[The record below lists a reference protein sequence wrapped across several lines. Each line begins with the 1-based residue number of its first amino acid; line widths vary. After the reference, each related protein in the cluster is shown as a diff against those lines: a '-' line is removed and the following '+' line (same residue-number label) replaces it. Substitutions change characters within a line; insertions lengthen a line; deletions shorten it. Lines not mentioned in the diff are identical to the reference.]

1 MSLEFLWRLPMHGD
15 GRRAHDRHTRG
26 EWNRETA
33 SRVAPKIDSDDFGYI
48 DYLSQVA
55 RAADLVGF
63 HGALLPIF
71 RFTEE
76 PWVVAAAL
84 ARETRNL
91 RLLIAM
97 QPWFLHPAY
106 AAQMAASLQ
115 RISRGR
121 VEWNIVTGGGGPDQ
135 RAYGDFIDHDSRY
148 ARTDEF
154 LDVVKGYSA
163 GEPFTHHG
171 RFYQVEEGGLVAPLK
186 HQKVPRIYLAGAS
199 EAAMAVAAK
208 HGDVH
213 LSWGEPLAKQKEVI
227 DQVRRAL
234 DAQNAE
240 RDLRFG
246 MRIDILARETE
257 EQAWAELRQMFATVS
272 DGTQLAGTRR
282 TVGSGDTESVGA
294 KRQFALH
301 QGQTQHF
308 DDLIVGPNLWAG
320 MSKIRGGPGC
330 VIVGSHEQVA
340 ERLAEY
346 VDIGVSTFILASN
359 GHLEEAYRVGEEV
372 LPLVPAAVNAVRTR
386 NALNGAARVAHA

>member
-1 MSLEFLWRLPMHGD
+1 MAVEFLWRLPMHGD
-15 GRRAHDRHTRG
+15 GRRAHDLHTRG
-26 EWNRETA
+26 EWNRQRGA
-33 SRVAPKIDSDDFGYI
+33 RVAPKIDSDDFGYI

-55 RAADLVGF
+55 RAADIVGF
-63 HGALLPIF
+63 HGALIPIF

-91 RLLIAM
+91 RLLIAL
-97 QPWFLHPAY
+97 QPHFVHPAY

-121 VEWNIVTGGGGPDQ
+121 VEWNVVTGGGGADQ

-148 ARTDEF
+148 ARTEEF
-154 LDVVKGYSA
+154 LQVVKGYSA
-163 GEPFTHHG
+163 GGQFNFDG
-171 RFYQVEEGGLVAPLK
+171 RFYRVEDGGLLPPLAN
-186 HQKVPRIYLAGAS
+186 QPVPRIYLAGAS
-199 EAAMAVAAK
+199 DAALGVAAR

-227 DQVRRAL
+227 DKARQAL

-246 MRIDILARETE
+246 MRIDVLARETE
-257 EQAWAELRQMFATVS
+257 EQAWAELRQMFATVN
-272 DGTQLAGTRR
+272 DATRLGHSR
-282 TVGSGDTESVGA
+282 PTSGFGDSESVGG

-301 QGQTQHF
+301 QGNTQHF

-320 MSKIRGGPGC
+320 MSQIRGGPGC

-340 ERLAEY
+340 QRLAEY

-359 GHLEEAYRVGEEV
+359 PHLEEAYRVGEEV
-372 LPLVPAAVNAVRTR
+372 LPLVAAAQDASRTR
-386 NALNGAARVAHA
+386 AALRVAGA

>member
-1 MSLEFLWRLPMHGD
+1 MAVEFLWRLPMHGD

-26 EWNRETA
+26 EWNNQTA
-33 SRVAPKIDSDDFGYI
+33 SRVAPKTDSDDFAYI

-63 HGALLPIF
+63 HGALIPIF

-121 VEWNIVTGGGGPDQ
+121 VEWNIVTGGGGADQ

-154 LDVVKGYSA
+154 LDVVKGYST
-163 GEPFTHHG
+163 GTPYTHKG
-171 RFYQVEEGGLVAPLK
+171 QFYQIEEGGLVAPLSS
-186 HQKVPRIYLAGAS
+186 QPVPRIYLAGAS
-199 EAAMAVAAK
+199 DAAMAVAAK

-227 DQVRRAL
+227 DRARRAL

-272 DGTQLAGTRR
+272 DATQLGGTRR
-282 TVGSGDTESVGA
+282 TVGAGDSESVGA

-301 QGQTQHF
+301 QGNTQHF

-359 GHLEEAYRVGEEV
+359 PHLEEAYRVGEEV
-372 LPLVPAAVNAVRTR
+372 LPLVAGAIDARRTAA
-386 NALNGAARVAHA
+386 ALRVALA

>member
-1 MSLEFLWRLPMHGD
+1 MAIEFLWRLPMHGD

-26 EWNRETA
+26 EWNNQTD
-33 SRVAPKIDSDDFGYI
+33 SRVAPKIDNDDFGYI

-55 RAADLVGF
+55 RAADIVGF
-63 HGALLPIF
+63 HGALIPIF

-121 VEWNIVTGGGGPDQ
+121 VEWNIVTGGGGADQ

-163 GEPFTHHG
+163 GTPYTHNG
-171 RFYQVEEGGLVAPLK
+171 RFYQVEDGGLVAPLSS
-186 HQKVPRIYLAGAS
+186 QKVPRIYLAGAS
-199 EAAMAVAAK
+199 DAAMAVAAK

-227 DQVRRAL
+227 DRARRAL

-272 DGTQLAGTRR
+272 DATQLGGKRR
-282 TVGSGDTESVGA
+282 TLGVGDSESVGA
-294 KRQFALH
+294 KRQFDLH
-301 QGQTQHF
+301 QGNTQHF

-359 GHLEEAYRVGEEV
+359 PHLEEAYRVGEEV
-372 LPLVPAAVNAVRTR
+372 LPLVAGAIGAGR
-386 NALNGAARVAHA
+386 NAAALRVATA

>member
-1 MSLEFLWRLPMHGD
+1 MAVEFLWRLPMHGD

-26 EWNRETA
+26 EWNNQTA
-33 SRVAPKIDSDDFGYI
+33 SRVAPKTDSDEFGYI

-63 HGALLPIF
+63 HGALIPIF

-97 QPWFLHPAY
+97 QPWFMHPAY

-121 VEWNIVTGGGGPDQ
+121 VEWNIVTGGGGADQ

-163 GEPFTHHG
+163 GEPYTHKG
-171 RFYQVEEGGLVAPLK
+171 RFYQVEAGGLVAPLSS
-186 HQKVPRIYLAGAS
+186 QPVPRIYLAGAS
-199 EAAMAVAAK
+199 DAAMAVAAK

-227 DQVRRAL
+227 DRARQAL

-272 DGTQLAGTRR
+272 ESTQLGGTRR
-282 TVGSGDTESVGA
+282 TSGVGDSESVGA

-301 QGQTQHF
+301 QGNTQHF

-359 GHLEEAYRVGEEV
+359 PHLEEAYRVGEEV
-372 LPLVPAAVNAVRTR
+372 LPLVAGAIDARRTAS
-386 NALNGAARVAHA
+386 ALRVALA

>member
-1 MSLEFLWRLPMHGD
+1 MAVEFLWRLPMHGD

-26 EWNRETA
+26 EWNHQTA
-33 SRVAPKIDSDDFGYI
+33 SRVAPKTDSDDFGYI

-63 HGALLPIF
+63 HGALIPIF

-97 QPWFLHPAY
+97 QPWFMHPAY

-121 VEWNIVTGGGGPDQ
+121 VEWNIVTGGGGADQ

-163 GEPFTHHG
+163 GTPYTHKG
-171 RFYQVEEGGLVAPLK
+171 QFYQVEEGGLVAPLSS
-186 HQKVPRIYLAGAS
+186 QPVPRIYLAGAS
-199 EAAMAVAAK
+199 DAAMAVAAK

-227 DQVRRAL
+227 DRARQAL

-272 DGTQLAGTRR
+272 DATQLGGTRR
-282 TVGSGDTESVGA
+282 TVGAGDSESVGA

-301 QGQTQHF
+301 QGNTQHF

-359 GHLEEAYRVGEEV
+359 PHLEEAYRVGEEV
-372 LPLVPAAVNAVRTR
+372 LPLVAGAIDARRTAS
-386 NALNGAARVAHA
+386 ALRVALA

>member
-1 MSLEFLWRLPMHGD
+1 MAVEFLWRLPMHGD

-26 EWNRETA
+26 EWNNQTA
-33 SRVAPKIDSDDFGYI
+33 SRVAPKTDSDEFGYI

-63 HGALLPIF
+63 QGALIPIF

-97 QPWFLHPAY
+97 QPWFMHPAY

-121 VEWNIVTGGGGPDQ
+121 VEWNIVTGGGGADQ

-163 GEPFTHHG
+163 GAPYTHKG
-171 RFYQVEEGGLVAPLK
+171 RFYQVEEGGLVAPLSS
-186 HQKVPRIYLAGAS
+186 QSVPRIYLAGAS
-199 EAAMAVAAK
+199 DAAMAVAAK

-227 DQVRRAL
+227 DRARQAL

-272 DGTQLAGTRR
+272 ETTQLGGTRR
-282 TVGSGDTESVGA
+282 ASGVGDSESVGA

-301 QGQTQHF
+301 QGNTQHF

-359 GHLEEAYRVGEEV
+359 PHLEEAYRVGEEV
-372 LPLVPAAVNAVRTR
+372 LPLVAGAIDARRTAS
-386 NALNGAARVAHA
+386 ALRVALA